1 VRYEAK
7 RAQRLKGKVVAVIKG
22 VTTYNVK
29 IDIGHGIVITSS
41 ITAEAV
47 KDLKLKKGDEACAI
61 IKASEVI
68 IGKE

>member
-1 VRYEAK
+1 MTPQLVSSGIPQIASHGWYMGWTGSQK
-7 RAQRLKGKVVAVIKG
+7 DF
-22 VTTYNVK
+22 
-29 IDIGHGIVITSS
+29 IDG
-41 ITAEAV
+41 

>member
-1 VRYEAK
+1 MGWTGSQK
-7 RAQRLKGKVVAVIKG
+7 DF
-22 VTTYNVK
+22 
-29 IDIGHGIVITSS
+29 IDG
-41 ITAEAV
+41 